1 MGPQGL
7 AVTAMVHDVCMLILT
22 ILLVG
27 HLYFT
32 FVYKA
37 LQGMVSGYVPEE
49 EARLEHAKWMEE
61 IKKNEG

>member
-1 MGPQGL
+1 
-7 AVTAMVHDVCMLILT
+7 MVHDLSMLILT

-37 LQGMVSGYVPEE
+37 LSGMVTGYVPTE
-49 EARLEHAKWMEE
+49 EAKLEHAKWVAE
-61 IKKNEG
+61 IAEAPADGAEKA